1 MSKVVHVVRT
11 GTANLASVL
20 AALKRVG
27 VEPHV
32 THDAAEIAQAEH
44 VLVPGVGTFGVSMAA
59 VRNHGLEQVLFD
71 RIQEGK
77 RATMGICVGLQLF
90 CQSSTESPGAVGIG
104 AVHGVLRRF
113 DSSNK
118 QIRVPQLG
126 WNEVRPQGGCQVVT
140 SGYAYFA
147 HSYRLEEVP
156 AGWHGAVTDHGGL
169 YVSALERGPMVLC
182 QFHPELSGAYGLAL
196 LGRWLEVA

>member
-20 AALKRVG
+20 ASLRRVG
-27 VEPHV
+27 ADPLV
-32 THDAAEIAQAEH
+32 THDPAEVAQAEH
-44 VLVPGVGTFGVSMAA
+44 VLVPGVGTFGVAMEGLRKA
-59 VRNHGLEQVLFD
+59 GLEQVLFE
-71 RIQEGK
+71 RVQEGK

-90 CQSSTESPGAVGIG
+90 CQSSAESPRATGIG
-104 AVHGVLRRF
+104 AVHGRLGRF
-113 DSSNK
+113 GDK
-118 QIRVPQLG
+118 VRVPQLG

-156 AGWHGAVTDHGGL
+156 AGWHGAITDHGGL